1 MTTELGKICQEMAR
15 IEDFASFKSE
25 LLGALGGP
33 RPLHEIV
40 SRVDKCFFL
49 LKKQYSYA
57 MYDQVNDINLITK
70 KWVKLLKYSGL
81 YLRILHLLPPLKL
94 VAMI

>member
-1 MTTELGKICQEMAR
+1 MITELGKRCQEMAR

-57 MYDQVNDINLITK
+57 MYDQVNDINFVTK
-70 KWVKLLKYSGL
+70 NGSNY
-81 YLRILHLLPPLKL
+81 
-94 VAMI
+94 